1 MAKKKYHEVLVS
13 NLKKDFQI
21 EQMKE
26 QLTKYSFNELR
37 GTLKDETIDTL
48 KALEDSQKK
57 DSTFVL
63 TAIKDLYSNDLLRL
77 KNKTYSG
84 RKKEPITPE
93 KLKVLRDLFTVRMN
107 SIPNNRERQTNFG
120 RCIKAAIENINRM
133 K

>member
-1 MAKKKYHEVLVS
+1 
-13 NLKKDFQI
+13 
-21 EQMKE
+21 MKE
-26 QLTKYSFNELR
+26 QLTKYTFNEFR

-48 KALEDSQKK
+48 KALDDSQKK